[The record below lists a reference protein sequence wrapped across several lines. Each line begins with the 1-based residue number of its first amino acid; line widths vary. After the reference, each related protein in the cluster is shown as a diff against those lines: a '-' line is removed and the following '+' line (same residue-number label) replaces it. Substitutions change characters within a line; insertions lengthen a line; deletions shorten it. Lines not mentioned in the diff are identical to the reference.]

1 MVNAFQ
7 KEVWLEYEW
16 FPKAGAI
23 ETRVWELS
31 VCHPSFCPAGVT
43 AISHEGWD
51 VENKT
56 SIIRSVPTT

>member
-23 ETRVWELS
+23 ETRVWELA
-31 VCHPSFCPAGVT
+31 VLPSSGH
-43 AISHEGWD
+43 SYL
-51 VENKT
+51 
-56 SIIRSVPTT
+56 S